1 MKLYDLVIPRM
12 MEKYN
17 LSKDVTICDAI
28 ATITDKNDQKEFI
41 EALKYPNG
49 RPKLKLYEGS
59 KSI

>member
-1 MKLYDLVIPRM
+1 MK
-12 MEKYN
+12 KYN